1 MATAASSSSGGVLG
15 GAKSDRGVLDEQK
28 AINEEFKVW
37 KRNTPFLYDMLAI
50 HALEWP
56 SLTVQFLPERT
67 RGGGGAEGQDEY
79 DVQRLMLGTHTSD
92 GEGNYILI
100 AEMRLPLPG
109 AAYSAAD
116 GGGYGGVYG
125 KLEVVQAINH
135 SGEVNRA
142 RCMPG
147 NSQWIASK
155 GNGADVLL
163 FDRTAHVNKPNR
175 NSQCKPEYRL
185 TGHDKEGYGLSWSN
199 MREGY
204 LLSGSE
210 DGLVCL
216 WDVSG
221 STGKRESSS
230 DGSGSG
236 VHLPALLTF
245 KGHTDNVEDVAWHS
259 SEPHLFA
266 SASDDKALLLWDTR
280 AKPTAPVQT
289 AVPHSAEINSLAF
302 NPHNANLLLS
312 GSADHT
318 LALLDVRQ
326 LATKLHSFEHHADQV
341 FACHWSPF
349 NASVFASGSG
359 DRRCCV
365 WDVRR
370 IGEEQSPEEA
380 EDGPSELLF
389 VHGGHTDKISDVS
402 WMGAGDSADP
412 WQGDEWVIASVA
424 DDNILQV
431 WEMAESIY
439 SQTDESEAEVEAA
452 PEAEQ
457 RQGRARNT
465 QRRHAE

>member
-1 MATAASSSSGGVLG
+1 MATAASSLSGAG
-15 GAKSDRGVLDEQK
+15 GPKSDRTALEEQK

-67 RGGGGAEGQDEY
+67 RGGGADGQDEY

-100 AEMRLPLPG
+100 AEMRLPLP
-109 AAYSAAD
+109 SASYHTD
-116 GGGYGGVYG
+116 GGYGGVYG

-163 FDRTAHVNKPNR
+163 FDRTQHVNKPNR

-185 TGHDKEGYGLSWSN
+185 TGHDKEGYGLSWSH
-199 MREGY
+199 MRDGY

-221 STGKRESSS
+221 STGKRGAGSDSS
-230 DGSGSG
+230 GG
-236 VHLPALLTF
+236 VHLPALATF

-259 SEPHLFA
+259 ANQHLFA
-266 SASDDKALLLWDTR
+266 SASDDKQLMLWDTR
-280 AKPTAPVQT
+280 SKPSTPVQT
-289 AVPHSAEINSLAF
+289 AIPHTAEINSLAF
-302 NPHNANLLLS
+302 NPHSPNLLLS

-326 LATKLHSFEHHADQV
+326 LSTKLHSFEHHTDQV

-349 NASVFASGSG
+349 NGTTFVSGSG

-402 WMGAGDSADP
+402 WMGAGEAVEQ
-412 WQGDEWVIASVA
+412 WQSDEWVIASVA

-431 WEMAESIY
+431 WEPAESVY
-439 SQTDESEAEVEAA
+439 APVPDSEYEVEEA
-452 PEAEQ
+452 PEVDQ
-457 RQGRARNT
+457 RK
-465 QRRHAE
+465 QRSTVRRQLE

>member
-1 MATAASSSSGGVLG
+1 MATAASSSGAAGGG
-15 GAKSDRGVLDEQK
+15 KSDRSALDEQK
-28 AINEEFKVW
+28 AINEEFKLW
-37 KRNTPFLYDMLAI
+37 KRNTPFLYDLLAI

-56 SLTVQFLPERT
+56 SLTVQFLPERA
-67 RGGGGAEGQDEY
+67 RAGGADGQDEY

-100 AEMRLPLPG
+100 AETRLPVSETLSP
-109 AAYSAAD
+109 D
-116 GGGYGGVYG
+116 GGYGGVYG

-142 RCMPG
+142 RCMPW

-163 FDRTAHVNKPNR
+163 FDRTQHVNKPNR

-185 TGHDKEGYGLSWSN
+185 TGHDKEGYGLSWSHL
-199 MREGY
+199 RDGY

-221 STGKRESSS
+221 STAKREAGSDSSS
-230 DGSGSG
+230 SGLH
-236 VHLPALLTF
+236 VPALATF

-259 SEPHLFA
+259 ANPHLFA
-266 SASDDKALLLWDTR
+266 SASDDKQLMLWDTR
-280 AKPTAPVQT
+280 SKPSTPVQT
-289 AVPHSAEINSLAF
+289 AIPHTAEINSLAF
-302 NPHNANLLLS
+302 NPHSPNLLLS

-326 LATKLHSFEHHADQV
+326 LSTKLHSFEHHTDQV

-349 NASVFASGSG
+349 DASIFVSGSG

-365 WDVRR
+365 WDVKR

-380 EDGPSELLF
+380 EDGPGELVF

-402 WMGAGDSADP
+402 WMGAGERPDS
-412 WQGDEWVIASVA
+412 WQWEQSDKFMIASVA

-431 WEMAESIY
+431 WEPAEPVFA
-439 SQTDESEAEVEAA
+439 TPFEAA
-452 PEAEQ
+452 LELDLPPEVGQ
-457 RQGRARNT
+457 RKLRVT
-465 QRRHAE
+465 QK